1 MGNFMSSIEIVN
13 GPFLGQTVNAIVT
26 DETGNWQIIDT
37 ILLLSDMTEATKTNL
52 LSQMQVAAERYAD
65 YWSKLGLDTV
75 PKL

>member
-1 MGNFMSSIEIVN
+1 MSFISSVKVED
-13 GPFLGQTVNAIVT
+13 GPFNGQTVLAIVT

-75 PKL
+75 PEL